1 MSLRLV
7 TLLDIQ
13 IVLMPAVGES
23 EGNMLQMVNH
33 VQGMHLQKVNGNRND
48 NSLLREMK
56 DFRRIGSC
64 IIRGD
69 CMIDRIESCI
79 KDRFFVKWL
88 CE

>member
-1 MSLRLV
+1 MSLRVV

-33 VQGMHLQKVNGNRND
+33 VQGLHFQEVNVNRND

-64 IIRGD
+64 IMRGD
-69 CMIDRIESCI
+69 CMIDRIESRT
-79 KDRFFVKWL
+79 KDHVFVKWL